1 MTQHKTVRKRI
12 LHHSPTTRLCELVA
26 CLATLPPWQSSPRKA
41 RNAWNAWNPSQWYKN
56 EYGKSC
62 QHIQLQEEGNSWRS
76 PTSCSP
82 NCPHVFFKHC
92 LAAAQQ
98 HAKAQDTQ
106 NSHGFFR
113 LQKWRDDRV
122 GFRFQVSLIGLSPRL
137 QNSNQQNAPTLSPS
151 WQCKEGSQN
160 AGSSGLSGS
169 PKLLVSK
176 PQPNQNSSKN
186 AVLQPLQLSGDP
198 ASIKPSSSIAVI
210 CGCAVSCKNVGSQCV
225 FKIILWCPY
234 RYI

>member
-1 MTQHKTVRKRI
+1 MSGHSSSMTVLPQTQGTHG
-12 LHHSPTTRLCELVA
+12 TRHNDIE
-26 CLATLPPWQSSPRKA
+26 T
-41 RNAWNAWNPSQWYKN
+41 

-82 NCPHVFFKHC
+82 NGPHVFFKHC

-210 CGCAVSCKNVGSQCV
+210 CGCAVSCKNVGIQCV